1 MSTYSELKAQA
12 EELLRKAEE
21 ARKTELKD
29 VIARLKADI
38 ATYGVRVEDLF
49 PDIRLQRATPRSRA
63 KSAPRYRG
71 PNGETWSGGPGRKP
85 EWVRKVVESGGSIE
99 DYKI

>member
-63 KSAPRYRG
+63 NCHDPCGSPWMMEDTGGVRASAGRG
-71 PNGETWSGGPGRKP
+71 R
-85 EWVRKVVESGGSIE
+85 SIL
-99 DYKI
+99 